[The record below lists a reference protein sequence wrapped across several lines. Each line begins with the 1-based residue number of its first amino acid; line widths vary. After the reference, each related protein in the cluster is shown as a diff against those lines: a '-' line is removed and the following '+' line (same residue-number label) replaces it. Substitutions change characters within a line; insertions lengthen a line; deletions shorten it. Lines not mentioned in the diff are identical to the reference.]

1 MKAMTEFS
9 FSFAFTHELL
19 TQLPSADAAPYF
31 PSLRAEALLGYD
43 LKVGFNGIPIYLQYK
58 LSEGLTRGQA
68 KYWAK
73 YNGEYYR
80 FDITSL
86 RVSQQHDILK
96 DLSVKEPHVYYV
108 APVFWK
114 IGNFNIY
121 YQTNRIL
128 DNSICVPL
136 RRLPYLPDFDQHH
149 VTYANT
155 RRFDWHSTDD
165 DTASDDF
172 SGTHLAESIRDQ
184 FDRKEFIKIDDDFI
198 GELYSAIHS
207 MILRREEGMEA
218 IDTLRPGPGGLA
230 GVQYLLRTYLGIELL
245 LLRDVTTQGT

>member
-9 FSFAFTHELL
+9 FSFAFTRELL
-19 TQLPSADAAPYF
+19 TQLPNADAAPYF

-43 LKVGFNGIPIYLQYK
+43 LKVGFDGLPIYIQYK
-58 LSEGLTRGQA
+58 LAEGLTRPQA

-73 YNGEYYR
+73 YKGEYYR
-80 FDITSL
+80 FDITSR
-86 RVSQQHDILK
+86 RVSEQHDILK
-96 DLSVKEPHVYYV
+96 DLSVNEPHVYYV

-114 IGNFNIY
+114 IENFTIY
-121 YQTNRIL
+121 YSINRIL

-136 RRLPYLPDFDQHH
+136 RRLPYLADFDQHS
-149 VTYANT
+149 VTYADT

-184 FDRKEFIKIDDDFI
+184 FDRKELVKIDEDFV
-198 GELYSAIHS
+198 GELYSTIHS
-207 MILRREEGMEA
+207 MILRREERMHSL
-218 IDTLRPGPGGLA
+218 DTLRPGPEGLA
-230 GVQYLLRTYLGIELL
+230 GVQYLLRTYLGMELL
-245 LLRDVTTQGT
+245 LLRDVSGQGT